1 MLINFNMDIAGT
13 SNGSP
18 LGGRQ
23 GKKSRA
29 GKSPTLPLP
38 PSRPLSMP
46 LPPSPSIS
54 QPPSASPELHL
65 PSAHEA
71 LPGSK
76 LSSTDHPASEAKAS
90 AAEAAEGRQDGL
102 QSAPA
107 EAPMGSGLQQ
117 QPPKL
122 SKKQAKRAAQAA
134 QAARAASA
142 SSASTPVYDKADL
155 SPSLSPVGSPVS
167 STAAAAGIGQSPDTV
182 LLEPS
187 AGSSGTDGADNMF
200 AALALNG
207 NLEDPSSA
215 HDLLQLPRQGLDR
228 PEIVKASQQHDK
240 HATPAHVEHAH
251 DASKAPQPTS
261 AGAASGGQPSALAAA
276 SDPLLKSCQPGND
289 SSSLQRKAMGSAKQP
304 AMRPLWARDA
314 QQQTF
319 PAEMP
324 GGNLPRFARNR
335 LGQSL
340 SSPYQPDIQPGIDP
354 QSMHDEAAAERWG
367 TDRARAAPQHQH
379 GNIHSFQPQS
389 QSNEPVG
396 NRGGT
401 RLHVQRPKL
410 AYKSPLPA
418 SEAGRP
424 AAEAVPDANDPA
436 ANHRAGKHSLEQP
449 DLHAGP
455 AAVAAAA
462 VAAGKIAQRRQPTKV
477 LTIQLPQPPPKQ
489 PRPAPQ
495 VGPPASQDRLPGAN
509 LHNKVSKLRQLSSC
523 LTKLLFGAKPGR
535 EVWLC
540 EAASSQPDKAAVPC
554 VLMI

>member
-13 SNGSP
+13 SNSSP

-46 LPPSPSIS
+46 LPPSPSIR
-54 QPPSASPELHL
+54 QPPSASPESHL

-134 QAARAASA
+134 QAAGAASA
-142 SSASTPVYDKADL
+142 SSASTPVYDKADP
-155 SPSLSPVGSPVS
+155 SSSLSPVGGPVS
-167 STAAAAGIGQSPDTV
+167 SAAAAAGIGHPPETP

-187 AGSSGTDGADNMF
+187 AGSSSIDGADNMF
-200 AALALNG
+200 AALALDG
-207 NLEDPSSA
+207 NLEDPASA
-215 HDLLQLPRQGLDR
+215 RDLQQLPRQGLDR

-240 HATPAHVEHAH
+240 HATPAHVEHVH

-276 SDPLLKSCQPGND
+276 SDPLPKSCQPGND
-289 SSSLQRKAMGSAKQP
+289 SSSLQRKAMGSAKH

-314 QQQTF
+314 QQQTL

-340 SSPYQPDIQPGIDP
+340 LSPYQPDIQPGIDP
-354 QSMHDEAAAERWG
+354 QSTHDEVAAERWG
-367 TDRARAAPQHQH
+367 IDRARAPPQHQH
-379 GNIHSFQPQS
+379 GNVHSFQPQS

-401 RLHVQRPKL
+401 RSHVERPRL

-424 AAEAVPDANDPA
+424 AAEAVPVADKTA
-436 ANHRAGKHSLEQP
+436 ANHAARKGSLEQHV
-449 DLHAGP
+449 LHARP

-462 VAAGKIAQRRQPTKV
+462 AAAGEAAQRRQPSKV
-477 LTIQLPQPPPKQ
+477 LTIPLPQPPPKQ
-489 PRPAPQ
+489 QRPAPQ

-509 LHNKVSKLRQLSSC
+509 LHNKVSKLRQLSFC
-523 LTKLLFGAKPGR
+523 LTKLLFVAKPGR

-540 EAASSQPDKAAVPC
+540 EAASSQPHKAAVS
-554 VLMI
+554 